1 MASLFAARR
10 QNLAASHSLHAYA
23 KSVRLRASPF
33 SRLICS
39 LWQSNPPLFPIPNY
53 VPRTFDVSVGAFHP
67 QGSHKRNATNQLPST
82 GRGLL

>member
-23 KSVRLRASPF
+23 KSVRLSPPTF

-39 LWQSNPPLFPIPNY
+39 LWQSNPPLFPNPDY
-53 VPRTFDVSVGAFHP
+53 VPRTPDVSVSAP
-67 QGSHKRNATNQLPST
+67 RP
-82 GRGLL
+82 